1 MTTHEQF
8 AEDLAL
14 YALGSLEG
22 SAVDSLERHLE
33 ECAACRQELARLEGD
48 MALLALTTAGPSP
61 PQRARQRLLKA
72 IGREPR
78 SLRTV
83 LTRRRWWTV
92 APVFASLVLAI
103 FAILLWRENVRQRDR
118 LEALR
123 ADAARTQAAVEE
135 AKHLL
140 ALLTDPGAMHVT
152 LAAAQARPQPGSPAR
167 AGVAR
172 AGVREPAGKAIYMPR
187 NGALVFMASNLAP
200 LAPAKT
206 YELWLVPMHGEKP
219 MPAGMFKPDPQ
230 GNAVVMMPPLTA
242 GVEART
248 FAVTIEP
255 EGGSATPTLP
265 MVLVGS

>member
-1 MTTHEQF
+1 MTEHEQF
-8 AEDLAL
+8 AEDLSL
-14 YALGSLEG
+14 YALGSLPG
-22 SAVDSLERHLE
+22 DAADSVERHLE

-48 MALLALTTAGPSP
+48 VALLALTTSGPAP

-72 IGREPR
+72 MGREPR
-78 SLRTV
+78 SVRTV
-83 LTRRRWWTV
+83 FMRRRWWTL

-103 FAILLWRENVRQRDR
+103 FSILLWREVVRQRDR
-118 LEALR
+118 IEAMR
-123 ADAARTQAAVEE
+123 ADAAVNQASLEE

-140 ALLTDPGAMHVT
+140 ALLTDPSAQHIT
-152 LAAAQARPQPGSPAR
+152 LVAAKSKPQ
-167 AGVAR
+167 
-172 AGVREPAGKAIYMPR
+172 PAGKAIYMPG

-200 LAPAKT
+200 LAPSKT
-206 YELWLVPMHGEKP
+206 YELWLVPMHGNKP

-230 GNAVVMMPPLTA
+230 GNAMVMMPPMTA

-255 EGGSATPTLP
+255 EGGSASPTMP

>member
-1 MTTHEQF
+1 MTAHEQF

-22 SAVDSLERHLE
+22 DAVASLERHLD

-48 MALLALTTAGPSP
+48 MALLALTTSGPAP

-78 SLRTV
+78 PLRTV
-83 LTRRRWWTV
+83 FMRRRWWTL

-103 FAILLWRENVRQRDR
+103 FAILLWRENARQRDR
-118 LEALR
+118 IEALR
-123 ADAARTQAAVEE
+123 ADAARNQATLEE

-140 ALLTDPGAMHVT
+140 VLLTDPSAMHVT
-152 LAAAQARPQPGSPAR
+152 LVAAQSKPQPG
-167 AGVAR
+167 
-172 AGVREPAGKAIYMPR
+172 GKAIYMPT

-206 YELWLVPMHGEKP
+206 YELWLVPMRGEKP
-219 MPAGMFKPDPQ
+219 MPAGTFKPDPH
-230 GNAVVMMPPLTA
+230 GNAMVMMPPMSP
-242 GVEART
+242 GVEAKT

-255 EGGSATPTLP
+255 EGGSATPTMP

>member
-1 MTTHEQF
+1 MTGHEQF
-8 AEDLAL
+8 AEGLAL

-22 SAVDSLERHLE
+22 DEVDAVERHLE
-33 ECAACRQELARLEGD
+33 ECTACRQELARLEGD

-83 LTRRRWWTV
+83 LTRRRWWTL
-92 APVFASLVLAI
+92 APVFAALVLAV

-118 LEALR
+118 IEALR
-123 ADAARTQAAVEE
+123 ADAASNLATFEE

-140 ALLTDPGAMHVT
+140 ALLTDPSAMHVT
-152 LAAAQARPQPGSPAR
+152 LVGAQSKPQPS
-167 AGVAR
+167 
-172 AGVREPAGKAIYMPR
+172 GKAIYMPG

-200 LAPAKT
+200 LVPAKT
-206 YELWLVPMHGEKP
+206 YELWLMPMHGEKP
-219 MPAGMFKPDPQ
+219 MPAATFKPDPQ
-230 GNAVVMMPPLTA
+230 GNAMVMMPPITA
-242 GVEART
+242 GIEART

-255 EGGSATPTLP
+255 EGGSAIPTMPL
-265 MVLVGS
+265 VLVGS

>member
-1 MTTHEQF
+1 MTGHEQF

-22 SAVDSLERHLE
+22 DAVVPLERHLE

-83 LTRRRWWTV
+83 LTRRRWWTL
-92 APVFASLVLAI
+92 APVFAALVLAV
-103 FAILLWRENVRQRDR
+103 FAILLWRENARQRDR
-118 LEALR
+118 IEALR
-123 ADAARTQAAVEE
+123 ADAASNQATFEE
-135 AKHLL
+135 ARHLL
-140 ALLTDPGAMHVT
+140 ALLTDPSAMHVT
-152 LAAAQARPQPGSPAR
+152 LVAAQSKPQ
-167 AGVAR
+167 
-172 AGVREPAGKAIYMPR
+172 PAGKAIYMPG

-219 MPAGMFKPDPQ
+219 MPAATFKPDPQ
-230 GNAVVMMPPLTA
+230 GNAMVMMPPMTA
-242 GVEART
+242 GIEART

-255 EGGSATPTLP
+255 EGGSATPTMPL
-265 MVLVGS
+265 VLVGS

>member
-1 MTTHEQF
+1 MTGHEQF

-22 SAVDSLERHLE
+22 DAVVPLERHLE

-83 LTRRRWWTV
+83 LTRRRWWTL
-92 APVFASLVLAI
+92 APVFAALVLAV
-103 FAILLWRENVRQRDR
+103 FGILLWRENARQRDR
-118 LEALR
+118 IEALR
-123 ADAARTQAAVEE
+123 ADAASNQATFEE

-140 ALLTDPGAMHVT
+140 ALLTDPSAMHVT
-152 LAAAQARPQPGSPAR
+152 LVAAQSKPQ
-167 AGVAR
+167 
-172 AGVREPAGKAIYMPR
+172 PAGKAIYMPG

-206 YELWLVPMHGEKP
+206 YELWLMPMHGEKP
-219 MPAGMFKPDPQ
+219 MPAATFRPDPQ
-230 GNAVVMMPPLTA
+230 GNAIVMMPPMTA
-242 GVEART
+242 GIEART

-255 EGGSATPTLP
+255 EGGSATPTMPL
-265 MVLVGS
+265 VLVGS

>member
-14 YALGSLEG
+14 YALGSLEDEA
-22 SAVDSLERHLE
+22 AVALDAHLE
-33 ECAACRQELARLEGD
+33 ECPACRQELARLQGD
-48 MALLALTTAGPSP
+48 MALLALTASGPAP

-72 IGREPR
+72 ISHEPR

-83 LTRRRWWTV
+83 FMRRRWWTL

-118 LEALR
+118 IESLR
-123 ADAARTQAAVEE
+123 ADAAQSQASLEE

-140 ALLTDPGAMHVT
+140 ALLTDPSAQHVT
-152 LAAAQARPQPGSPAR
+152 LVAAQAKPQ
-167 AGVAR
+167 
-172 AGVREPAGKAIYMPR
+172 PAGKAIYMAG

-200 LAPAKT
+200 LAPQKT
-206 YELWLVPMHGEKP
+206 YELWLMPMHGDKP
-219 MPAGMFKPDPQ
+219 MPAGMFKPDPS
-230 GNAVVMMPPLTA
+230 GNATVMMPPLA
-242 GVEART
+242 PGVEART

-255 EGGSATPTLP
+255 EGGSPTPTMP

>member
-1 MTTHEQF
+1 MTIHEQF

-22 SAVDSLERHLE
+22 DAAGSLERHLE
-33 ECAACRQELARLEGD
+33 ECAACRQELARLGGD

-72 IGREPR
+72 ISREPR

-83 LTRRRWWTV
+83 LTRRRWWTL

-103 FAILLWRENVRQRDR
+103 FAILLWRENARQRDR

-123 ADAARTQAAVEE
+123 ADAARTQATIEE

-140 ALLTDPGAMHVT
+140 ALLTDPSAMHVT
-152 LAAAQARPQPGSPAR
+152 LVAAQARPQ
-167 AGVAR
+167 
-172 AGVREPAGKAIYMPR
+172 PAGKAIYMPR

-219 MPAGMFKPDPQ
+219 MPAGMFKPDPR
-230 GNAVVMMPPLTA
+230 GNAMVMMPPMTA

-255 EGGSATPTLP
+255 EGGSPTPTMP

>member
-152 LAAAQARPQPGSPAR
+152 LAAAQARPQP
-167 AGVAR
+167 
-172 AGVREPAGKAIYMPR
+172 AGKAIYMPR

-230 GNAVVMMPPLTA
+230 GNAVVMLPPLTA

-255 EGGSATPTLP
+255 VGGSAAPTMP

>member
-1 MTTHEQF
+1 MTGHEQF

-14 YALGSLEG
+14 YALGTLEG
-22 SAVDSLERHLE
+22 EAVNSVERHLE
-33 ECAACRQELARLEGD
+33 ECAACRQELARVEGD
-48 MALLALTTAGPSP
+48 MALLALTTSGPAP

-72 IGREPR
+72 LGREPR

-83 LTRRRWWTV
+83 FMRRRWWTL
-92 APVFASLVLAI
+92 APVFASLVLAV
-103 FAILLWRENVRQRDR
+103 FAILLWRENARQRDR
-118 LEALR
+118 MEALR
-123 ADAARTQAAVEE
+123 ADAAHNQASFEE

-140 ALLTDPGAMHVT
+140 ALLTDPSAMHVT
-152 LAAAQARPQPGSPAR
+152 LVAAQSKPQ
-167 AGVAR
+167 
-172 AGVREPAGKAIYMPR
+172 PAGKAIYMPG

-206 YELWLVPMHGEKP
+206 YELWLVPMHGDKP
-219 MPAGMFKPDPQ
+219 MPAGTFKPDPQ
-230 GNAVVMMPPLTA
+230 GNAMVMMPPMMT

-255 EGGSATPTLP
+255 EGGSATPTMP